1 MGNHLS
7 TGAALT
13 LLCIYL
19 TLRSVNVVVRSVNVL
34 VRSVNVVV
42 RSVNVVVRS
51 VNVVVRSVNVVV
63 RIFINMERTGSGYRG
78 GGGHILLILFLGLAS
93 CI

>member
-7 TGAALT
+7 SGAELT

-19 TLRSVNVVVRSVNVL
+19 TLRSVNVV

-63 RIFINMERTGSGYRG
+63 RSVNVIIRIKLCTYKYIWRG
-78 GGGHILLILFLGLAS
+78 LEVAIGEEEATYYLF
-93 CI
+93 CF